1 MYLFPL
7 QIDRAI
13 TVHLNYERNKDD
25 SISYDKFNKMTTTV
39 CFQYLGQKIIL
50 YDKIAKIGRT

>member
-25 SISYDKFNKMTTTV
+25 NISYNKFNKMTTTV
-39 CFQYLGQKIIL
+39 CFQYLGQKIIN
-50 YDKIAKIGRT
+50 I